1 MYMVHLRAKNL
12 PEKGKVEKWLFET
25 DVIKSGDDFALVRT
39 VSNQEIVIKSHIDGV
54 VVKTLKL
61 GSIVKNGSVLAN
73 IAVGT
78 REIAKVKNKSFVEG
92 EEPVNV
98 ELEELDLSS
107 DGFERLHSAEDELDE
122 ISGAVMYDRNYQAP
136 TPFSS
141 GDEIMNTPAKY
152 QQIVKRDEEMKE
164 QEDKN
169 VAPAGGLKNR
179 FAQMRANIASSIKNN
194 PNAKM
199 VNLSDDEKD
208 KLAGMS
214 NEEALQDGNLFNA
227 DNSAGVSKFRQ
238 LIQSRKEKLLKEN
251 DFQEVKDEDLQID
264 AMSKLD
270 EKGRPLI
277 MRNIIANRLEKFN
290 QSGGDP
296 AAVDR
301 DIVATKDNA
310 VKNYKAKPSEILMD
324 GVDKYI
330 KPDIPEEEATPNM
343 YKTDKQ
349 KIVDSTV
356 KEGPFAR
363 QRASD
368 DGEFGVTY
376 GTYVD
381 DEEHMDVDLN
391 EVTNSGATMMPKKRK
406 TELLDEIKQKSTKS
420 YAESKL
426 ANLYDSNRRWEIIK
440 SRNDVSEI
448 QKRKHQM
455 EGGGAVEHSDES
467 VSETAINGVEIP
479 AFFLNETIVQDE
491 SGRVDYVQFKETQE
505 GKIEFE
511 NWLRANNLYATY
523 SDAKEDPTMVV
534 ESHAPKKTHQTQMD
548 REELERTFEEFSK
561 PLEGGVVSDSST
573 IGYLKQEI
581 EELKQML
588 EEKNQLKKA
597 ERQLQNEAPSAP
609 STDQTFSQMMQLMMM
624 QNLMQNMNHG
634 ANNNAQTA
642 NASNEDI
649 KKMIQVQLEN
659 FKDKMLNEK
668 PNHQNGDLNYVDV
681 NKRDNLNEIKPNN
694 NISHPMNVE
703 NENNILQRE
712 AINPNSLPAVK
723 SMILSQSYIPPLTI
737 STEVDMTSILK
748 LKHVLKKTDPNTLY
762 STILFIA
769 KSLSLALTEYPKI
782 NSSYDPESNEVIV
795 KVYHNI
801 GLATETSEGLI
812 IPVLKFVEKL
822 SLKELAIDI
831 QEMTTRLRRGE
842 LFNYE
847 TSGSTITLA
856 NYGNIGAIQATPTIF
871 YPNAA
876 VVGVGKV
883 IKKPVVVEN
892 EKLAIKAMMNVSL
905 TVDQRIIDNATAGRF
920 LARMK
925 EILEKPELLMV
936 S

>member
-1 MYMVHLRAKNL
+1 
-12 PEKGKVEKWLFET
+12 
-25 DVIKSGDDFALVRT
+25 
-39 VSNQEIVIKSHIDGV
+39 VIKSHIDGV

-391 EVTNSGATMMPKKRK
+391 EVTNSGAIMMPKKRK
-406 TELLDEIKQKSTKS
+406 TELLDEIKQKSTKT

-426 ANLYDSNRRWEIIK
+426 ANLYDSNRR
-440 SRNDVSEI
+440 
-448 QKRKHQM
+448 
-455 EGGGAVEHSDES
+455 
-467 VSETAINGVEIP
+467 
-479 AFFLNETIVQDE
+479 
-491 SGRVDYVQFKETQE
+491 
-505 GKIEFE
+505 
-511 NWLRANNLYATY
+511 
-523 SDAKEDPTMVV
+523 
-534 ESHAPKKTHQTQMD
+534 
-548 REELERTFEEFSK
+548 
-561 PLEGGVVSDSST
+561 
-573 IGYLKQEI
+573 
-581 EELKQML
+581 
-588 EEKNQLKKA
+588 
-597 ERQLQNEAPSAP
+597 
-609 STDQTFSQMMQLMMM
+609 
-624 QNLMQNMNHG
+624 
-634 ANNNAQTA
+634 
-642 NASNEDI
+642 
-649 KKMIQVQLEN
+649 
-659 FKDKMLNEK
+659 
-668 PNHQNGDLNYVDV
+668 
-681 NKRDNLNEIKPNN
+681 
-694 NISHPMNVE
+694 
-703 NENNILQRE
+703 
-712 AINPNSLPAVK
+712 
-723 SMILSQSYIPPLTI
+723 
-737 STEVDMTSILK
+737 
-748 LKHVLKKTDPNTLY
+748 
-762 STILFIA
+762 
-769 KSLSLALTEYPKI
+769 
-782 NSSYDPESNEVIV
+782 
-795 KVYHNI
+795 
-801 GLATETSEGLI
+801 
-812 IPVLKFVEKL
+812 
-822 SLKELAIDI
+822 
-831 QEMTTRLRRGE
+831 
-842 LFNYE
+842 
-847 TSGSTITLA
+847 
-856 NYGNIGAIQATPTIF
+856 
-871 YPNAA
+871 
-876 VVGVGKV
+876 
-883 IKKPVVVEN
+883 
-892 EKLAIKAMMNVSL
+892 
-905 TVDQRIIDNATAGRF
+905 
-920 LARMK
+920 
-925 EILEKPELLMV
+925 
-936 S
+936 